1 MLYGFRGV
9 VVTGEEMKKSVQTTQ
24 MMDRNNSIC
33 AQDDSINVVLVI
45 GESYI
50 MHHAGIY
57 I

>member
-24 MMDRNNSIC
+24 MIDRNNSIC
-33 AQDDSINVVLVI
+33 TQDDSINVVLVI

>member
-1 MLYGFRGV
+1 M
-9 VVTGEEMKKSVQTTQ
+9 VTGEEMKKSVQTTQ

-33 AQDDSINVVLVI
+33 TQDDSINVVLVI

-50 MHHAGIY
+50 KHHAGIY